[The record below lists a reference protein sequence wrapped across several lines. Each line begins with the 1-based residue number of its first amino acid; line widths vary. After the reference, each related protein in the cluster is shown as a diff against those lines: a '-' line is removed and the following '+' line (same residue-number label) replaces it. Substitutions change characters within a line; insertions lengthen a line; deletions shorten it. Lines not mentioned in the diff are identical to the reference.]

1 MADTNPPIELKKKD
15 KVSGKILKA
24 TLAGAVVDIGR
35 DRPAVIPI
43 SQLSK
48 EAVRRVEDVVKPG
61 DEVNAWVR
69 RINEDKNLVELT
81 LVEPLALEWRDI
93 KKGMKLAGTVSR
105 LETFGAFVEVGAER
119 PGMVHVSEM
128 SHDYVRKPDDV
139 VKVGEEIE
147 VQVLAV
153 DRRKK
158 QIKLS
163 MKALNAPPEELVEE
177 VVEQGPAPTSMEL
190 ALRKAMEGGDEVAPE
205 MDQPATK
212 KKSASDMEDILNRT
226 LENRVRSK

>member
-1 MADTNPPIELKKKD
+1 MADTNPPMELKKKD

-81 LVEPLALEWRDI
+81 LVEPLVMEWRDI
-93 KKGMKLAGTVSR
+93 KKGMKLTGTVSR
-105 LETFGAFVEVGAER
+105 LETFG
-119 PGMVHVSEM
+119 
-128 SHDYVRKPDDV
+128 
-139 VKVGEEIE
+139 
-147 VQVLAV
+147 
-153 DRRKK
+153 
-158 QIKLS
+158 
-163 MKALNAPPEELVEE
+163 
-177 VVEQGPAPTSMEL
+177 
-190 ALRKAMEGGDEVAPE
+190 
-205 MDQPATK
+205 
-212 KKSASDMEDILNRT
+212 
-226 LENRVRSK
+226 